1 MIIDAHQHFWRLSR
15 GDYSFP
21 VPQDVVL
28 YRDFEPSQLKPLLD
42 QSGVSTTFLVQA
54 TDTLEETGFLLRLAA
69 ETPFVAGVVGWW
81 DPQIDGGLSRLM
93 ALPHAE
99 WLVGVRPML
108 QKYDDIAWLR
118 TDDALQ
124 GLSEIGSRGL
134 AFDALVDARHLDGID
149 AMCSALPELRVV
161 IDHMGKPW
169 RHPALFAR
177 WEAGMQALA
186 RHANCFVKLSGYPF
200 AHPAPDPQADL
211 PALCTRL
218 RRWYGA
224 ERIIWGSDWPVAE
237 REGGYASTL
246 AGMKALVAADEQ
258 QSIFHDNAAAFYR
271 LRQNEKS

>member
-21 VPQDVVL
+21 VPQDSVL
-28 YRDFEPSQLKPLLD
+28 YRDFEPAQLKPQLD
-42 QSGVSTTFLVQA
+42 QSGVSTTILVQA

-81 DPQIDGGLSRLM
+81 DPHIDGGPSRLL

-108 QKYDDIAWLR
+108 QKYDDLAWLLM
-118 TDDALQ
+118 DEALQ
-124 GLSEIGSRGL
+124 ELSEIGSSGL

-149 AMCSALPELRVV
+149 ALCRALPQLRVV

-169 RHPALFAR
+169 RHPALFPR
-177 WEAGMQALA
+177 WEAGMQALS

-200 AHPAPDPQADL
+200 AHRAPDPQADL
-211 PALCTRL
+211 QALFTRL
-218 RRWYGA
+218 RNWYGA
-224 ERIIWGSDWPVAE
+224 ERLIWGSDWPVAE
-237 REGGYASTL
+237 REGGYASAF
-246 AGMKALVAADEQ
+246 AGMKALVAAAEQ
-258 QSIFHDNAAAFYR
+258 QSIFRDNAAAFYR
-271 LRQNEKS
+271 LSQSEKS